1 MMAGP
6 SLQCR
11 SHGCGR
17 QVTNYKTAE
26 QCNRCY
32 RYAWSRG
39 RSPCSIEDCDSPAP
53 HRSGYC
59 GRHHHRFKRYG
70 DPLAGPGRGVP
81 GKARGLRAMAGS
93 YITSQGYVRIR
104 TDRVGND
111 RWVLEHRW
119 VMEKRLGR
127 SLYRDETVH
136 HKDLDRTNN
145 ALPHLELWT
154 GSHPTGQRV
163 EDVVAWCREMLAR
176 YDSVS

>member
-1 MMAGP
+1 
-6 SLQCR
+6 
-11 SHGCGR
+11 
-17 QVTNYKTAE
+17 
-26 QCNRCY
+26 
-32 RYAWSRG
+32 
-39 RSPCSIEDCDSPAP
+39 
-53 HRSGYC
+53 
-59 GRHHHRFKRYG
+59 
-70 DPLAGPGRGVP
+70 
-81 GKARGLRAMAGS
+81 MAGS

-145 ALPHLELWT
+145 ALSNLELWT